1 MAAEEGFSLFGGNS
15 IYFIKPSVLQK
26 YLNVCLIGLQISGC
40 VGSLVAGQ

>member
-1 MAAEEGFSLFGGNS
+1 MAAEEGFNS

-40 VGSLVAGQ
+40 VRPLVAGQ